1 MTARR
6 PVLGQT
12 LMTGLLAGMALLAG
26 CAPPVDTPR
35 PAADLS
41 QGVMRVKGP
50 DVPPPASAPGQCW
63 TSDITPAVIE
73 TVSEQVIATPAVTD
87 ASGAVISPATYATST
102 HQRIVRDR
110 QTIHIRTPCPE
121 DLTPDFIASVQRA
134 LKARGYYLLPVSGVM
149 DAPTLDAIR
158 RFQDPLGLDSP
169 VLSLA
174 GAKTLGL
181 VKTELDE
188 L

>member
-1 MTARR
+1 MTTFSPALPR
-6 PVLGQT
+6 L
-12 LMTGLLAGMALLAG
+12 LWTGFLLAALTACDSG
-26 CAPPVDTPR
+26 TPKGR
-35 PAADLS
+35 AAADLS
-41 QGVMRVKGP
+41 QGVMRVSGP
-50 DVPPPASAPGQCW
+50 DVPPPPATEGACW
-63 TSDITPAVIE
+63 TTDVTPAIIE

-87 ASGAVISPATYATST
+87 ANGRVLSPATYATSS
-102 HQRIVRDR
+102 HQRILRDR
-110 QTIHIRTPCPE
+110 QTVHIRTPCPE
-121 DLTPDFIASVQRA
+121 DVTPDFVASVQRA
-134 LKARGYYLLPVSGVM
+134 LKARGYYLAPVTGAM

-158 RFQDPLGLDSP
+158 RFQEPLGLDSP